1 MVGNIYINGAI
12 GHWED
17 SQSVSLMDIVKQV
30 KAQPEATEFNVYIN
44 SEGGFVDI
52 GFDIYNYL
60 KNLGKPVNTIG
71 NGMVASIATIIFM
84 AGVNRTIRPNTQFMI
99 HLPWTEAVGNAD
111 ELEDYAKELRN
122 AEKQLISFYTKEL
135 GLTEEVIQPLMRD
148 ESWLTLDQLQTLG
161 FITTAPVPVAA
172 KAKLNIN
179 KQDTKMS
186 DTKTEAA
193 VNGFIATLLAK
204 FGHKSKVVNAVSAAK
219 VVNKLVQDATGV
231 ELDFTELADGDAIVV
246 GATAMAAGVPAEG
259 EYTLPDGTVYTFVA
273 GELTE
278 IVLPADAISP
288 EEAAALKAENEA
300 FKSEIETLK
309 AENAASAKLV
319 DEIKTEVV
327 NLKRAI
333 TTGGAPAGKVDGKKP
348 ATETDPTNRFAG
360 AAARVKAGKK

>member
-30 KAQPEATEFNVYIN
+30 KAQPEATEYNVYIN
-44 SEGGFVDI
+44 SEGGYVDI

-84 AGVNRTIRPNTQFMI
+84 AGATRTIRPNTQFMI

-122 AEKQLISFYTKEL
+122 AEKQLIGFYTKEL
-135 GLTEEVIQPLMRD
+135 NLTEEVIQPLMRD

-172 KAKLNIN
+172 KAKININ
-179 KQDTKMS
+179 KPNNIMDIK
-186 DTKTEAA
+186 DEAKIEGMFA
-193 VNGFIATLLAK
+193 RILAK
-204 FGHKSKVVNAVSAAK
+204 LGIKPK
-219 VVNKLVQDATGV
+219 NKLVQDATGV
-231 ELDFTELADGDAIVV
+231 ELDFTELADSDTIVV
-246 GATAMAAGVPAEG
+246 GAMAMVAGVPAEG
-259 EYTLPDGTVYTFVA
+259 EYTLPDGTIYTFVA

-288 EEAAALKAENEA
+288 EEAAALKAENE
-300 FKSEIETLK
+300 TLK
-309 AENAASAKLV
+309 TEVEALKATNLANEQNLA
-319 DEIKTEVV
+319 EIKTEVV

-333 TTGGAPAGKVDGKKP
+333 TTGGAPTGKKEPVTQP
-348 ATETDPTNRFAG
+348 ASG
-360 AAARVKAGKK
+360 YKAALDRAKNKKR

>member
-30 KAQPEATEFNVYIN
+30 KAQPEATEYNVYIN

-122 AEKQLISFYTKEL
+122 AEKQLIGFYTKEL
-135 GLTEEVIQPLMRD
+135 ALTEEVIQPLMRD

-186 DTKTEAA
+186 DTKTE
-193 VNGFIATLLAK
+193 VVIEGIFAK
-204 FGHKSKVVNAVSAAK
+204 LMAK
-219 VVNKLVQDATGV
+219 LGLKPKNKLVQDATGV
-231 ELDFTELADGDAIVV
+231 ELDFTDLADGDASNVV
-246 GATAMAAGVPAEG
+246 P
-259 EYTLPDGTVYTFVA
+259 
-273 GELTE
+273 
-278 IVLPADAISP
+278 
-288 EEAAALKAENEA
+288 
-300 FKSEIETLK
+300 SE
-309 AENAASAKLV
+309 
-319 DEIKTEVV
+319 
-327 NLKRAI
+327 
-333 TTGGAPAGKVDGKKP
+333 P
-348 ATETDPTNRFAG
+348 
-360 AAARVKAGKK
+360 